1 MEGCDNIHRLRQQ
14 GLDMQQEPSKLAFF
28 PVSFFSMIM
37 GLAGYT
43 LAWMEAEKLVMFPV
57 NPTEV
62 FALLTVALFVI
73 LLVTYAAKTVRFPAR
88 VAAEI
93 DHPVMMSFFPT
104 LTISFILI
112 GTFLTTWY
120 PRLAVVLWTLG
131 AIGQLLLT
139 LAIVNRWIHQAH
151 FEIHHISPAW
161 FIPVVGNILIPL
173 AGVHNAPLEVSWFF
187 FSVGLLFWLVLLTII
202 VYRIVF
208 HQPLEQT
215 LLPTL
220 FILIA
225 PPAAGFVAYLN
236 IAGELDSFGRVL
248 YYSALFLTLLMFT
261 QGHRFLRLPFSLS
274 WWAYSFPLAAMT
286 VATLLMYEE
295 TQVVFFL
302 YLGYLLH
309 LVLTLVIVVLLAKTL
324 GAARHGKICVP
335 PPQPVT

>member
-1 MEGCDNIHRLRQQ
+1 MRQ
-14 GLDMQQEPSKLAFF
+14 ETSKLAFF

-43 LAWMEAEKLVMFPV
+43 LAWMEAEQLVMFPV
-57 NPTEV
+57 NPTEI
-62 FALLTVALFVI
+62 FALLTVALFLI
-73 LLVTYAAKTVRFPAR
+73 LLVTYATKAMRFPAK
-88 VAAEI
+88 VSAEI
-93 DHPVMMSFFPT
+93 NHPVMMSFFPT
-104 LTISFILI
+104 LSISFILI
-112 GTFLTTWY
+112 GTFLTTWF
-120 PRLAVVLWTLG
+120 PRLAVVLWTIG
-131 AIGQLLLT
+131 AVSQLLLT
-139 LAIVNRWIHQAH
+139 LAIVNRWIHQEH
-151 FEIHHISPAW
+151 FEIHHINPAW
-161 FIPVVGNILIPL
+161 FIPVVGNILVPL
-173 AGVHNAPLEVSWFF
+173 AGVQYAPLEVSWFF
-187 FSVGLLFWLVLLTII
+187 FSVGLLFWLVLFTII

-248 YYSALFLTLLMFT
+248 YYSALFLTLLLFI
-261 QGHRFLRLPFSLS
+261 QAHRFLRLPFGLS

-295 TQVVFFL
+295 TQVAFFR

-309 LVLTLVIVVLLAKTL
+309 SVLTAVIVMLLARTF